1 MLACPN
7 QAMATR
13 FADRTER
20 LLSMLLPARTLRM
33 FMVIATAAVAA
44 TVGLTGCGSDDK
56 SDVTATSS
64 TSAAAP
70 TSAAGHGDH
79 GSAATPTT
87 EILTGVLD
95 TLSDPAKPTSEKTKL
110 IVDGEKH
117 TTNIDQLNQTLG
129 GYGKLTYA
137 VADITTS
144 GNSATAQ
151 VTITSPHGT
160 APAMPMTWEH
170 VDGTWKLSNASG
182 CLLLGFAQA
191 PCVPA

>member
-1 MLACPN
+1 M
-7 QAMATR
+7 
-13 FADRTER
+13 
-20 LLSMLLPARTLRM
+20 S
-33 FMVIATAAVAA
+33 MVITAAAMAA

-56 SDVTATSS
+56 PDTKAT
-64 TSAAAP
+64 TTLSAAAT

-79 GSAATPTT
+79 GSAAAPTVET
-87 EILTGVLD
+87 LTAVLD
-95 TLSDPAKPTSEKTKL
+95 SLSDPAKPTSEKTKL
-110 IVDGEKH
+110 IVNGEKR
-117 TTNIDQLNQTLG
+117 TANIDQMNQALG

-160 APAMPMTWEH
+160 APAMPLTWEYA
-170 VDGTWKLSNASG
+170 DGTWKLSDASG
-182 CLLLGFAQA
+182 CLMLGFAQA

>member
-7 QAMATR
+7 QSTATR

-20 LLSMLLPARTLRM
+20 LLTMLLPARTLRTS
-33 FMVIATAAVAA
+33 MVIAAAAMAA

-56 SDVTATSS
+56 SDAKATST
-64 TSAAAP
+64 TSAAAS

-79 GSAATPTT
+79 GNAAAPTAET
-87 EILTGVLD
+87 LTAVLD
-95 TLSDPAKPTSEKTKL
+95 ALSDPAKPTSEKTKL
-110 IVDGEKH
+110 IVDGEKRAA
-117 TTNIDQLNQTLG
+117 NIDQMNQALG
-129 GYGKLTYA
+129 NYGKLTYA

-160 APAMPMTWEH
+160 APAMPLTWEH
-170 VDGTWKLSNASG
+170 VDGAWKLSDASG
-182 CLLLGFAQA
+182 CLMLGFAQA